1 MAMST
6 EVAEPC
12 PHPNPPPLSRGGNS
26 AALPEEP
33 SPAQRGRV
41 AERSRGRVGACD
53 EAALLR
59 LLAWLSP
66 SFPIGGYTYSHGV
79 ERAVEVGFIHD
90 RATLAA
96 WIAAILDHGA
106 GRTDAVLFAAAHRA
120 VTDSD
125 EPTFLWTLERAD
137 TLRASRE
144 TALESS
150 AQGKAFL
157 STVTAAWPL
166 PGLDR
171 WTALIETESRTPA
184 HAIAVALCTALAG
197 VPLSQALAGFLH
209 AIAANLVSAGVRL
222 VPLGQTDGQRALAA
236 LEPITASL
244 AQWAETASLDDLGSR
259 APMVDWT
266 SMTHETQY
274 TRLFRS

>member
-1 MAMST
+1 M
-6 EVAEPC
+6 
-12 PHPNPPPLSRGGNS
+12 
-26 AALPEEP
+26 
-33 SPAQRGRV
+33 
-41 AERSRGRVGACD
+41 D
-53 EAALLR
+53 
-59 LLAWLSP
+59 
-66 SFPIGGYTYSHGV
+66 
-79 ERAVEVGFIHD
+79 VGFVHD
-90 RATLAA
+90 RATLTD
-96 WIAAILDHGA
+96 WIAAILEHGA

-120 VTDSD
+120 VSDGD
-125 EPTFLWTLERAD
+125 EPAFVWALERAD
-137 TLRASRE
+137 VLRASRE

-166 PGLDR
+166 PGLEH
-171 WTALIETESRTPA
+171 WSAIIEAEARAPA
-184 HAIAVALCTALAG
+184 HAVSVALCSALAG
-197 VPLSQALAGFLH
+197 IPHGQALAGFLH

-236 LEPITASL
+236 LEPIVATL

-266 SMTHETQY
+266 SMTHENQY

>member
-1 MAMST
+1 MA
-6 EVAEPC
+6 P
-12 PHPNPPPLSRGGNS
+12 
-26 AALPEEP
+26 P
-33 SPAQRGRV
+33 SP
-41 AERSRGRVGACD
+41 GAG
-53 EAALLR
+53 EGNLLR

-79 ERAVEVGFIHD
+79 EQAVEAGFVRDH
-90 RATLAA
+90 ATLTD
-96 WIAAILDHGA
+96 WIAAILEHGA
-106 GRTDAVLFAAAHRA
+106 GRSDAVLFVAAHRA
-120 VTDSD
+120 VGDGD
-125 EPTFLWTLERAD
+125 EPAFVRALERAD
-137 TLRASRE
+137 VLRASRE

-171 WTALIETESRTPA
+171 WAAVIDAEARAPA
-184 HAIAVALCTALAG
+184 HAVAVALCSALAG
-197 VPLSQALAGFLH
+197 IPLSQALAGFLH
-209 AIAANLVSAGVRL
+209 SLAANLVSAGVRL

-236 LEPITASL
+236 LEPVTATL
-244 AQWAETASLDDLGSR
+244 AQWAETVPIEDLGSR